1 MGPITTQPFRKLPVA
16 AKLGKPGHQ
25 FDDAGARARIALVV
39 VVVVV
44 VEGYHS
50 ENDRASPGITA
61 DRRLCFLLLQAQ
73 SSATVKKC

>member
-39 VVVVV
+39 VVVVGGV
-44 VEGYHS
+44 PFGKRPSKPGYYGGS
-50 ENDRASPGITA
+50 TPV
-61 DRRLCFLLLQAQ
+61 LL
-73 SSATVKKC
+73 ATTGTIIGYS